1 MLDIY
6 NFIHKEMK
14 NVILIL
20 LIVVVWTQSTD

>member
-20 LIVVVWTQSTD
+20 LIVGVWTQSID